1 MVQTVWPI
9 GGCGERPQSVINEQ
23 QTRWQIVSDRLDPSE
38 TIQFDAL
45 AMWRE
50 FGFGHGEAEGFLVL
64 TDRRLL
70 FATLALGVLV
80 DLQVS
85 RIRNAWVARLKSKT
99 VHLEVETR
107 DENVHAFWTGKRPAW
122 LVVGAVHG
130 GS

>member
-1 MVQTVWPI
+1 VI
-9 GGCGERPQSVINEQ
+9 KERQA
-23 QTRWQIVSDRLDPSE
+23 RWEIVSERLDPAE
-38 TIQFDAL
+38 TIQFDVL

-50 FGFGHGEAEGFLVL
+50 LGLESERAEAEGFLVL

-85 RIRNAWVARLKSKT
+85 RIRNAWVTRLRAKA
-99 VHLEVETR
+99 VHLEIE
-107 DENVHAFWTGKRPAW
+107 DSEQNVHAFWTGKRPAW

-130 GS
+130 NT

>member
-1 MVQTVWPI
+1 MKGSPR
-9 GGCGERPQSVINEQ
+9 GGEKGRRVIEERQA
-23 QTRWQIVSDRLDPSE
+23 RWEIVSERLDPSE
-38 TIQFDAL
+38 TIQFDVL

-50 FGFGHGEAEGFLVL
+50 LGLESERAEAEGFLVL

-85 RIRNAWVARLKSKT
+85 RIRNAWVTRLRAKA
-99 VHLEVETR
+99 VHLEIE
-107 DENVHAFWTGKRPAW
+107 DSDQNVHAFWTSKRPAW

-130 GS
+130 NS

>member
-1 MVQTVWPI
+1 MSGSP
-9 GGCGERPQSVINEQ
+9 GGGEKGRRVIEERQ
-23 QTRWQIVSDRLDPSE
+23 ARRQIVSERLDPSE
-38 TIQFDAL
+38 SIQFDVL

-50 FGFGHGEAEGFLVL
+50 LGRESESSEAEGFLVL

-85 RIRNAWVARLKSKT
+85 RIRNAWVTRLRAKA
-99 VHLEVETR
+99 VHLEIETS
-107 DENVHAFWTGKRPAW
+107 DQNVHAFWTGKRPAW

-130 GS
+130 NT

>member
-1 MVQTVWPI
+1 MI
-9 GGCGERPQSVINEQ
+9 DERQARQ
-23 QTRWQIVSDRLDPSE
+23 KIVSDRLEPSE

-50 FGFGHGEAEGFLVL
+50 FGMEHAEAEGFLVL

-80 DLQVS
+80 DLQVAG
-85 RIRNAWVARLKSKT
+85 IRNAWVARLNSKT
-99 VHLEVETR
+99 AHLEIETS
-107 DENVHAFWTGKRPAW
+107 DQNIHAFWTGKRSAW

-130 GS
+130 NT

>member
-1 MVQTVWPI
+1 VI
-9 GGCGERPQSVINEQ
+9 EERQA
-23 QTRWQIVSDRLDPSE
+23 RRQIVSERLDPSE
-38 TIQFDAL
+38 SIQFDVL

-50 FGFGHGEAEGFLVL
+50 LGRESDRSEAEGFLVL

-85 RIRNAWVARLKSKT
+85 RIRNAWVTRLRAKA
-99 VHLEVETR
+99 VHLEIETS
-107 DENVHAFWTGKRPAW
+107 DQNVHAFWTSKRPAW

-130 GS
+130 NT